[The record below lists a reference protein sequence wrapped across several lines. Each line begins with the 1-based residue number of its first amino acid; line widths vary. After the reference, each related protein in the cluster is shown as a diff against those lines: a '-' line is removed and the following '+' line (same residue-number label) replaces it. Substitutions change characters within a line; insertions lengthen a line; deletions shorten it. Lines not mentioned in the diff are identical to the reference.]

1 MRKYL
6 VAVIGLASLALAA
19 ACGGSS
25 SSSTPTAKPAS
36 TSASTPAATAV
47 SGSITVFAAS
57 SLTDAFNQA
66 ATAFKAANPGVKVTF
81 NFGGSPTLV
90 TQLDQG
96 ANADVLATADQP
108 NMKNAQ
114 DKGLIREPTE
124 TFARNRLAIIVPKSN
139 PGKITTPAD
148 LAKSGLKLVL
158 AEKTVPVGSYAR
170 QSLAKFNGK
179 ESYPA
184 DFDAQVLKNVVS
196 DESNVKSV
204 VTKVQLGE
212 ADAGIVYVTDVTPG
226 VAGDITQIAI
236 PDAYNV
242 IASYPIA
249 VTKDA
254 SNRAAAQAFI
264 DFLLSDA
271 GQSIL
276 EKDGFMRAQ

>member
-36 TSASTPAATAV
+36 ASTPAATAV
-47 SGSITVFAAS
+47 TGSITVFAAS

-96 ANADVLATADQP
+96 ANADVLATADQT
-108 NMKNAQ
+108 NMQNAV
-114 DKGLIREPTE
+114 DKGIVADAGK

-148 LAKSGLKLVL
+148 LARPGLKLVL

-212 ADAGIVYVTDVTPG
+212 ADAGIVYVTDVTVG

-254 SNRAAAQAFI
+254 SNRAVAQAFI